1 VIPEFLINLA
11 GRGPAPPFSHQWG
24 RSPTCL
30 FRAPTKGSGFLLLIS
45 ILSAQDPALLQV
57 RVIEGDRAVYAIGSR
72 ATRGI
77 TIQVTDE
84 LGKPAEAAS
93 VSFRLP
99 DDGPSGTFSTGSKTE
114 IVTTRADGR
123 ASVWGMQWNRTAG
136 SFDIR
141 ITAVKG
147 QIRAGTVC
155 PQFLSDSPAASA
167 RISGHGGHKWLWI
180 SLAVAGAA
188 AGGVIASGLTSKKAG
203 SGSTSDIPGLT
214 IGTPTIILGR
224 P

>member
-1 VIPEFLINLA
+1 VA
-11 GRGPAPPFSHQWG
+11 
-24 RSPTCL
+24 
-30 FRAPTKGSGFLLLIS
+30 KGTGLLLLIS
-45 ILSAQDPALLQV
+45 ILSAQDPTLLQV
-57 RVIEGDRAVYAIGSR
+57 RVIEGDRAVYPIGSR

-99 DDGPSGTFSTGSKTE
+99 DEGPSGTFSTGSKTE

-147 QIRAGTVC
+147 QTRAGTIC

-167 RISGHGGHKWLWI
+167 RIGGRGGHKWLWI
-180 SLAVAGAA
+180 SIALAGAA
-188 AGGVIASGLTSKKAG
+188 AGGVFASGLISKKAG
-203 SGSTSDIPGLT
+203 SVSSSDIPGLT